1 MHKIEQSVRMYVMI
15 DMLHMMENV
24 IHVVNEHGLRLT
36 QTGVNW
42 MLHVQLI
49 IDGIIRS
56 GNVYMNDHVN

>member
-24 IHVVNEHGLRLT
+24 IHVVNEHGLRLIL
-36 QTGVNW
+36 TGVNW

-49 IDGIIRS
+49 IDGIILS